1 MILYFLFLTLLGFVP
16 SLIWLGFYLR
26 KDVHPEPKEM
36 VIKIFILGMGC
47 AVVAAFVGILLSD
60 FIQNSGLPLFFSLFL
75 QVFIAV
81 ALIEEIAKY
90 LPIHF
95 YVLNDPEFDEPIDA
109 MIYMIISGL
118 GFAALENILFLFKS
132 FLSSGMLGETL
143 VALFGRFISATFLHA
158 LTSASIGYF
167 LALSILKKRG
177 RTFFFIL
184 GILLSTTLHGIYNF
198 AIKIDEELVNLGW
211 QIRDWHLLLISAG
224 VLIFLVILT
233 FFQFRKIKKLKS
245 VCEI

>member
-224 VLIFLVILT
+224 VLIFLAILT
-233 FFQFRKIKKLKS
+233 FFQKAFVKY
-245 VCEI
+245 ET